1 MNRKKAAYAIL
12 SGLIACVF
20 AIVGVR
26 YFVTGSLPF
35 QSTNIESA
43 TSVPDSLIKE
53 KQIVQYGFPKFNR
66 DAGYIGFG
74 DLDALEKHS
83 DIIAVG
89 TPVLPFEE
97 RENTTSRYE
106 DGVMQDFA
114 TLTEFAVETVLKDPG
129 EVVQNGQVSFYEPIA
144 FANNM
149 QGSKAL
155 FSIANYR
162 ELQYGERYIVFLS
175 DNGQGGY
182 SVINMS
188 NGTFNMNKTD
198 RTSGDPTHH
207 KLMTQIFG
215 KYDLE

>member
-26 YFVTGSLPF
+26 YFVTGSLP
-35 QSTNIESA
+35 SHSKNIESA
-43 TSVPDSLIKE
+43 TLVPDRLIKE
-53 KQIVQYGFPKFNR
+53 KQIVQYGFPKVNL

-74 DLDALEKHS
+74 DLDALEEHS

-97 RENTTSRYE
+97 RENTTSRYD

-114 TLTEFAVETVLKDPG
+114 TITDFAVDTVIKDPG
-129 EVVQNGQVSFYEPIA
+129 QIVQNGQVTFYEPIA
-144 FANNM
+144 FADRM
-149 QGSKAL
+149 DGSKAL
-155 FSIANYR
+155 FSIADYR
-162 ELQYGERYIVFLS
+162 ELQYGNRYVVFLS
-175 DNGQGGY
+175 DNGHNGY
-182 SVINMS
+182 GIINMN
-188 NGTFNMNKTD
+188 NGTFNMDKSD